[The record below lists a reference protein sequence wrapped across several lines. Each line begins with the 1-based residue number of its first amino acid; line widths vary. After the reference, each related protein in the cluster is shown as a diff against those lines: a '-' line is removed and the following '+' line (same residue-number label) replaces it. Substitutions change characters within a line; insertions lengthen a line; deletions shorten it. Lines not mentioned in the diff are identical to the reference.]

1 MFEHLGKTGF
11 KTCVFEKHFISYS
24 CILFT
29 KFNALRS
36 FCNILLCFS
45 KILFPENL
53 GLTLCIS
60 IDRIYFLINR
70 KCNENFLAWF
80 CVFQSIETNFQSIE
94 NRIRVFKTLSF
105 SRVLHYS
112 NFFKTLSLSIR
123 SVQGSKQVF
132 VVFNQ
137 ISSRVFFFIHR

>member
-1 MFEHLGKTGF
+1 MFEHLSFGKTRF
-11 KTCVFEKHFISYS
+11 KTSVFEKHFISYS

-80 CVFQSIETNFQSIE
+80 CVFRSIETNFRSIE

-105 SRVLHYS
+105 SCVLHYS
-112 NFFKTLSLSIR
+112 NFFQNSFSLYSIGPR
-123 SVQGSKQVF
+123 VKSKF
-132 VVFNQ
+132 LLFFNQ
-137 ISSRVFFFIHR
+137 ISSRVFVI